1 MSEMGEEAP
10 PGGSQPAPERARS
23 RRGLIIGLL
32 AGALAVVIVIAGLLF
47 WRPWILTQAPTAA
60 PSPSISPSAS
70 STPTPTPVPE
80 SLEVS
85 VTNLVLK
92 NSAGEVMW
100 AHLLT
105 DDPALVVADLETAFG
120 SAPVVTDLSSLERST
135 YLAEYRWE
143 NFVLISERPGW
154 DAPDSLLRA
163 YNVWARGA
171 AQGPIAVSTPEGI
184 AVGQPASVLVEYAD
198 DSSIITDTTSCYV
211 IERDASSGFDDPDQG
226 GLFTGRVLEACSDSA
241 TGLVSVFHA
250 PGFLL
255 FDF

>member
-1 MSEMGEEAP
+1 MNDTGEKTP
-10 PGGSQPAPERARS
+10 TGKTQPAPEKTKARK
-23 RRGLIIGLL
+23 GLIIAICL
-32 AGALAVVIVIAGLLF
+32 GALAVVIIAAGLF
-47 WRPWILTQAPTAA
+47 IWRPWISAPIPTPSLSPTAA
-60 PSPSISPSAS
+60 SS
-70 STPTPTPVPE
+70 STPTPAPTAVAA

-92 NSAGEVMW
+92 NSAGEVIW

-105 DDPALVVADLETAFG
+105 DDPTLVVADLETAFE
-120 SAPVVTDLSSLERST
+120 SAPVVTDQSALERST

-163 YNVWARGA
+163 YNVWALGP
-171 AQGPIAVSTPEGI
+171 AQGPITLSTPQGI

-198 DSSIITDTTSCYV
+198 DSSTITETTSCYV

-226 GLFTGRVLEACSDSA
+226 GLFTGRVLEACSNSVS
-241 TGLVSVFHA
+241 GLVSVFHS

-255 FDF
+255 FDL

>member
-10 PGGSQPAPERARS
+10 TGSSQPVPERARS

-32 AGALAVVIVIAGLLF
+32 VGALVVLIVIAGLLF
-47 WRPWILTQAPTAA
+47 WRPWISAPMPTPSLSPTAT
-60 PSPSISPSAS
+60 SS
-70 STPTPTPVPE
+70 STPTPTPVPA

-92 NSAGEVMW
+92 NSAGEVIW

-105 DDPALVVADLETAFG
+105 DDPSLVVADLENAFE
-120 SAPVVTDLSSLERST
+120 SAPVVTDQSALERST

-163 YNVWARGA
+163 YNVWALGP
-171 AQGPIAVSTPEGI
+171 AQGPITLSTPQGI

-198 DSSIITDTTSCYV
+198 DSSTITETTSCYV

-226 GLFTGRVLEACSDSA
+226 GLFTGRVLEACSNSA
-241 TGLVSVFHA
+241 TGLVSVFHS

-255 FDF
+255 FDL